1 MSPASVVGP
10 GSVNIDM
17 AVARLFRIR
26 ERMSVMIRA
35 EAFNVANHVN
45 PGDPTGGQ
53 GRPGGVD
60 LTLTDGNFGKI
71 LTTNDPRIMQVAM
84 KFVF

>member
-1 MSPASVVGP
+1 MV
-10 GSVNIDM
+10 
-17 AVARLFRIR
+17 
-26 ERMSVMIRA
+26 RA